1 MKLIQL
7 LVIIGSNVIVTK
19 IIGIVL
25 VLLSFFI
32 KGSVW
37 TSKRWKKE
45 DWDAFFLTTPDRL
58 ILLWGAGMYF
68 LSSIF
73 ATCITYALFCLFD
86 FQYPIV
92 YAGTLF
98 VLCSGA
104 TCINYHRKEKKR
116 ILEKLSSLRQ
126 IIKE

>member
-7 LVIIGSNVIVTK
+7 LVIVGSKVIFTK
-19 IIGIVL
+19 IIVIGL

-68 LSSIF
+68 LSSSF

-86 FQYPIV
+86 FPYPII

-98 VLCSGA
+98 ILSSGG
-104 TCINYHRKEKKR
+104 TCINYHRKETKR